1 MLIAMAAV
9 EIRKKCTIVRVMQK
23 NKRKERAADLP
34 SAAPVDVGLPVLNV
48 PVKKKKKN
56 NMQIKKQCQYKV
68 RAKKNEQHNA

>member
-48 PVKKKKKN
+48 PVKKTKKNKKK
-56 NMQIKKQCQYKV
+56 KKTTCK
-68 RAKKNEQHNA
+68 